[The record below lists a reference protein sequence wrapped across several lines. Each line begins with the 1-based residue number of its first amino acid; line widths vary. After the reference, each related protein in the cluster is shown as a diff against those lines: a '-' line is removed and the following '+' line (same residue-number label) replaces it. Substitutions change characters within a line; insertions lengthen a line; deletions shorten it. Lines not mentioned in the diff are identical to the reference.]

1 MTPPHLKKSR
11 RREPGH
17 EGVGVEGGALHEALD
32 VLGDL
37 GAEDAHQVLP
47 DLPPDA
53 SRLVRGD
60 VELEDL

>member
-1 MTPPHLKKSR
+1 M
-11 RREPGH
+11 
-17 EGVGVEGGALHEALD
+17 GVEGGALHGVFD

-53 SRLVRGD
+53 SRLVHSD
-60 VELEDL
+60 IELEDLRRTNQFERAKP